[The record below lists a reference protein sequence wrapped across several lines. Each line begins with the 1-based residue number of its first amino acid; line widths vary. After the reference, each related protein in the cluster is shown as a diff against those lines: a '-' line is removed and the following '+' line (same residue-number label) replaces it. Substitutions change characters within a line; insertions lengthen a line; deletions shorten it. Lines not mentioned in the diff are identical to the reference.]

1 MVVQCSAV
9 LCCAMQCW
17 CQEACTPHATLCWPR
32 CCFAVQDLMSEQG
45 GHRPATL
52 KCGHI
57 FGEACIRRW
66 LKEKSRCP
74 QCNKP

>member
-1 MVVQCSAV
+1 MCYGVLCHAKLQLVVPGSLHSLHRTVLAFSCHVVQ
-9 LCCAMQCW
+9 
-17 CQEACTPHATLCWPR
+17 E
-32 CCFAVQDLMSEQG
+32 LMSEQG